1 MVAAVVAVG
10 MARCAEEVCGPG
22 PSGGGPGGIRTPD
35 HPVMSR
41 ALCRAELRAHTPMIL
56 VWGPVVGFI
65 KLSVTSVGGYYL
77 VHRQGVELMD
87 PVMVMG

>member
-1 MVAAVVAVG
+1 
-10 MARCAEEVCGPG
+10 
-22 PSGGGPGGIRTPD
+22 
-35 HPVMSR
+35 
-41 ALCRAELRAHTPMIL
+41 MIL